1 MPLGLPGCTAN
12 TGDVGFMDYLF
23 LGDPELVTAFRFV
36 GIEGLSIGG
45 PEAAHEVFRRLT
57 GGGSEAAELVLPG
70 AESCRILIMTEE
82 VADWL
87 GDSLIQWQLSDRY
100 PLIVEM
106 PGLLGRIPGR
116 KTLVDSI
123 REAIGIHV

>member
-1 MPLGLPGCTAN
+1 
-12 TGDVGFMDYLF
+12 MDYFF

-36 GIEGLSIGG
+36 GIAGVSVHDADDAREAFLRITEGYDKT
-45 PEAAHEVFRRLT
+45 T
-57 GGGSEAAELVLPG
+57 GTVMPPAMASALAGTEH
-70 AESCRILIMTEE
+70 CRILILTEE

-87 GDSLIQWQLSDRY
+87 GDTLIQWQLSDRY

-106 PGLLGRIPGR
+106 PGLMGRLPGR